1 MWSKLRQIWSI
12 PDLRKRILFVFGMLV
27 IFRLISNVP
36 IPGVNI
42 GNLQNFFQSNQFLGL
57 LNIFSGGA
65 LSNFSIA
72 LLGVGPYITAS
83 IIFQLL
89 ASIVPS
95 LSELQKEG
103 FSGQQK
109 LNQYTRLATIPLAAL
124 QGYSTIVLL
133 QRSGAGIL
141 GTLSA
146 WQWIISIAT
155 VTAGSVL
162 LMWIGELISEKKVGN
177 GGSLIIF
184 AGIIASLPTIA
195 QQSVAVFDA
204 SQLLTIG
211 AFIALAF
218 ITIVGVVFITEGQR
232 KIPIVYAR
240 QMRGRSAGGA
250 KSFLPLRVNQAGVIP
265 IIFAISLLLFPTF
278 LAQFFVSS
286 SYPWLANVAT
296 NVLTFFNQNLWY
308 ASLYFILVFVFTYF
322 YTSVIFHPDQI
333 AENLQR
339 QGAFIPGIR
348 PGEPTAVYLKNVS
361 QRILLAGAAFLGLIA
376 ILPIMVQSAFQLN
389 ALSLGG
395 TSLLIVVS
403 VVLESIKQIEAQIVT
418 RDYESF

>member
-1 MWSKLRQIWSI
+1 MRLRFLQSFDNIQIFYLLAFLQGLLFSQGIWQLYYLRFTDYSGIGLLEAVLLFTALITEIPTGALGDVIGRRRMMIVSTLLVFASSI
-12 PDLRKRILFVFGMLV
+12 FLTFAPSIFYLLVSMVFYGLGLTFASGSREAFIYDFLKMRHAEEKYDAVLAKANTLSLIAV
-27 IFRLISNVP
+27 AVGTLLGGFFYHLWFRLP
-36 IPGVNI
+36 
-42 GNLQNFFQSNQFLGL
+42 FL
-57 LNIFSGGA
+57 A
-65 LSNFSIA
+65 EA
-72 LLGVGPYITAS
+72 
-83 IIFQLL
+83 
-89 ASIVPS
+89 
-95 LSELQKEG
+95 
-103 FSGQQK
+103 
-109 LNQYTRLATIPLAAL
+109 
-124 QGYSTIVLL
+124 
-133 QRSGAGIL
+133 
-141 GTLSA
+141 
-146 WQWIISIAT
+146 
-155 VTAGSVL
+155 
-162 LMWIGELISEKKVGN
+162 
-177 GGSLIIF
+177 
-184 AGIIASLPTIA
+184 
-195 QQSVAVFDA
+195 SVAF
-204 SQLLTIG
+204 LTV
-211 AFIALAF
+211 FIALAF

-232 KIPIVYAR
+232 KIPIVHAR

-308 ASLYFILVFVFTYF
+308 ATLYFILVFVFTYF